1 MASCSSIDNMTA
13 IHDAKGLG
21 IRVHARCDHPVK
33 FALASQRG
41 VTLLAFPLE
50 LKLENCI
57 KVLLDK
63 RAQSKAGCEHRS
75 RCVCI
80 QLMKCL
86 CAVRRTCAKI
96 RSYWPRSKCRQNPA
110 FARHVRVDPFA
121 DLPVPSSWLCGKPRR
136 TLVSILEEKENTHK
150 AKNNNFVP
158 CVTS

>member
-1 MASCSSIDNMTA
+1 MRRVSAYACMHVATIRSSLLSPPNVASW
-13 IHDAKGLG
+13 
-21 IRVHARCDHPVK
+21 
-33 FALASQRG
+33 LAESVSQS